1 MSEPLFIETIKV
13 KDGIFYNLPLH
24 IARLSRTA
32 IQFFGSA
39 PLLELSENMIPEALR
54 VGLVKCRVTYG
65 SQIVSIE
72 FEPYCFRKISSLTL
86 VEDNAIDYA
95 YKSVDRRLLN
105 ELYSRRV
112 SGDDVLIVRNG
123 LITDTSYANVVLRN
137 EDGFYTPKSYLLGG
151 IKRQYLIEKG
161 VVREVEVNLDNL
173 KSFSK
178 LYLINAMIDLE
189 DEISISISDL
199 KTL

>member
-32 IQFFGSA
+32 IHFFGSA
-39 PLLELSENMIPEALR
+39 PLLDLSEDLIPEVLR

-65 SQIVSIE
+65 LQIVSIE
-72 FEPYCFRKISSLTL
+72 FEPYSFRKISSLTL
-86 VEDNAIDYA
+86 VEDNTIDYA
-95 YKSVDRRLLN
+95 YKSVDRDSLN
-105 ELYSRRV
+105 ELYSRKA
-112 SGDDVLIVRNG
+112 SGDDVLIVRNE
-123 LITDTSYANVVLRN
+123 LITDTSYANVVFKN

-151 IKRQYLIEKG
+151 VKRQYLLEKG
-161 VVREVEVNLDNL
+161 IIREVEVNLDNL
-173 KSFSK
+173 MSFSK

-189 DEISISISDL
+189 DEICISISDL

>member
-24 IARLSRTA
+24 IARLNRAA

-95 YKSVDRRLLN
+95 YKSVDRSSLN
-105 ELYSRRV
+105 ELYSRRA

-137 EDGFYTPKSYLLGG
+137 EDGFYTPKSCLLGG
-151 IKRQYLIEKG
+151 IKRQCLIEKG
-161 VVREVEVNLDNL
+161 VIREVEVNLDNL

>member
-24 IARLSRTA
+24 IARLNRTA

-39 PLLELSENMIPEALR
+39 PLLELSENMIPETLR

-105 ELYSRRV
+105 ELYSRRA

-151 IKRQYLIEKG
+151 IKRQCLIKKG
-161 VVREVEVNLDNL
+161 VIGEVEVNLDNL